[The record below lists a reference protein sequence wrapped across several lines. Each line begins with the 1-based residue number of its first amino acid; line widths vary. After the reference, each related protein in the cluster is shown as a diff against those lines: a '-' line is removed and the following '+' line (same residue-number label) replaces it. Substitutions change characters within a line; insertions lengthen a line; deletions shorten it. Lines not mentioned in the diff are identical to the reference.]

1 MLALGVRA
9 LFGTR
14 KEKEAHARS
23 SPPGKEAGGNN
34 YFLEK
39 ESLHAKFNYSERSPI
54 SQTSEFY
61 VVV

>member
-9 LFGTR
+9 PFGTR
-14 KEKEAHARS
+14 KEKKMQARS
-23 SPPGKEAGGNN
+23 SPPGKKAGGNN

-39 ESLHAKFNYSERSPI
+39 EFAKFNYSERSPI